1 MQDGALDLPNYGN
14 MCVVCYAGGQ
24 EVKIA
29 RAGTAWEQQ
38 WGGGGQ
44 EMVFKGIPG
53 ELTPSLAELTH

>member
-38 WGGGGQ
+38 WGGGVKKWFSRVSQ
-44 EMVFKGIPG
+44 VNSHPH
-53 ELTPSLAELTH
+53 LLS